1 MPVHTIGTAGTTD
14 TTHIFTHTHHILTE
28 KEKEQGDVE
37 FGIMSMNVA
46 CKALGG
52 RERGRQ
58 KGREVERGTDLLIL
72 A

>member
-1 MPVHTIGTAGTTD
+1 
-14 TTHIFTHTHHILTE
+14 LTE